1 MKFLYLLCFL
11 SIFHIIHP
19 LDLGGIK
26 FAINEKMAGDLL
38 YYFYPTIMTKY
49 KKYHLPNIGLE
60 RGVNL
65 RELYFY
71 LTEFYLNKCKFKFT
85 EKGININIEGIKAYI
100 VGVAHINKILEKD
113 RDVRADINELG
124 LNANL
129 IVYSKKD
136 EKNKLVPYAEFT
148 ETPKLTLDFEIDI
161 ENILWLVDGALESSL
176 EKNLKE
182 SIYNNL
188 DQYCNMIL
196 KAGLDL
202 TKNLYCNTNR

>member
-1 MKFLYLLCFL
+1 MKLLYLIYFL

-26 FAINEKMAGDLL
+26 FAISEKMAGDLL
-38 YYFYPTIMTKY
+38 YHFYPTIMTKY

-71 LTEFYLNKCKFKFT
+71 LTEFDLNKCYIKFT
-85 EKGININIEGIKAYI
+85 EKGININIGGIKAYI
-100 VGVAHINKILEKD
+100 AGVAHINKIIETDK
-113 RDVRADINELG
+113 DVRGDINELG

-136 EKNKLVPYAEFT
+136 EKNWFLMLNLQKLQ
-148 ETPKLTLDFEIDI
+148 
-161 ENILWLVDGALESSL
+161 
-176 EKNLKE
+176 NLH
-182 SIYNNL
+182 
-188 DQYCNMIL
+188 
-196 KAGLDL
+196 
-202 TKNLYCNTNR
+202 